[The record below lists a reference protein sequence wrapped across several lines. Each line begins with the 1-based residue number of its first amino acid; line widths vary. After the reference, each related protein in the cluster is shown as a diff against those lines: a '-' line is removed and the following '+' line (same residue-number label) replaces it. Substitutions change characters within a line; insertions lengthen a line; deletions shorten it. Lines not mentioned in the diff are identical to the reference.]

1 MTSPVRSV
9 RTVAPASTLVSVAE
23 VKAAQRID
31 ASDEDALIETWIKAA
46 SVYVETSLSR
56 AIVAQTWRHDFAG
69 WVDRE
74 LRLGLPDTQSAVVT
88 YTDATGATQTLAASQ
103 YDLIEDGLGTVIRA
117 KVAASWPGVA
127 QAPTPISVTAVHGI
141 AALDPARD
149 PIRQALFVI
158 VGDWM
163 NYRESAAAGNVVAP
177 PIAVTVD
184 RLLVEY
190 RARWM
195 AA

>member
-1 MTSPVRSV
+1 MFPIRSV
-9 RTVAPASTLVSVAE
+9 RTVAPTSTLISVAE

-31 ASDEDALIETWIKAA
+31 ASDEDAAIETWIKAA
-46 SVYVETSLSR
+46 SAYVETALSR

-69 WVDRE
+69 WLDAD
-74 LRLGLPDTQSAVVT
+74 LRLGLPDTQTAVVT
-88 YTDATGATQTLAASQ
+88 YTDPAGATQTLAASQ
-103 YDLIEDGLGTVIRA
+103 YDIIEDGIGTVIRA
-117 KVAASWPGVA
+117 KVGVAWPPVA

-141 AALDPARD
+141 AALDPARE

-158 VGDWM
+158 VGDWL
-163 NYRESAAAGNVVAP
+163 NYRESAAAGSLVAP

-190 RARWM
+190 RSRWM